1 MPKRED
7 ERLRNLNSKHPEACT
22 CQDCTEQ
29 FLKRRE
35 SMASRLLRKKKR
47 PAEKVK
53 RHRAGCDCVS
63 CSLLTSID
71 FTEAG

>member
-22 CQDCTEQ
+22 CQDCTEE
-29 FLKRRE
+29 FLKKKEIKAERLRRK
-35 SMASRLLRKKKR
+35 SK

-63 CSLLTSID
+63 CGLLTSVD